1 MKRRISLSSLLCS
14 EAKLMIGAA
23 VSGDLDQLSTMKS
36 TFPTDEGMLFNSPS
50 YKYKIEDYLHAH
62 LRLDW

>member
-1 MKRRISLSSLLCS
+1 
-14 EAKLMIGAA
+14 MIGAA